1 MRTIKHYIFALI
13 SLMGIGQVEA
23 RSCDKIAGNPAY
35 FSAMATSET
44 EEAARLLAQDYLI
57 NQISTTVQT
66 VSELTTT
73 EISGEVT
80 QDYTSTGTNVSSLR
94 LKGLR
99 HLVCSQNR
107 RNNEV
112 TVLVYISME
121 DMETSAQAV
130 ETQVREYFE
139 MMAMKEMM
147 GASTLADV
155 YFAYLHTF
163 LSPLPIS
170 LEHNGRTI
178 NDAKTYL
185 ELMLR
190 EHLNNVSFDFASITP
205 GNGGMEEQYSVT
217 ANIPNA
223 DPILNYHL
231 HIPSLN
237 ARAVFRGGNGVLHV
251 FMRPSAP
258 VETINGY
265 LSFSAGRIP
274 AEVQEVANLRVF
286 SRSMSI
292 DLDFSEVISVDF
304 TTDVQ
309 ADHVV
314 AMPQLAHLSPR
325 SFSWE
330 MGNQRLSSDQILRV
344 PLEDITGPIR
354 LVINDNR
361 ALSVSK
367 TIEGVRVKTIATAP
381 SAPEKSMKVSETHAA
396 HFEALSHF
404 SEVQNVLAQLRRG
417 GLAVWGKESDFVN
430 PKTCWVL
437 LVDPQTEQV
446 QHVLS
451 PHHRGRTDIKS
462 GKTFNEVGEQFKG
475 LIAIWVDFI

>member
-1 MRTIKHYIFALI
+1 MVKSFIFGLLI
-13 SLMGIGQVEA
+13 LIGVGHIEA
-23 RSCDKIAGNPAY
+23 QSCDDITSDALY
-35 FSAMATSET
+35 FSAKATAESE
-44 EEAARLLAQDYLI
+44 ESARLLAQDYLI
-57 NQISTTVQT
+57 NQISTTVQS
-66 VSELTTT
+66 VSALTTT

-80 QDYTSTGTNVSSLR
+80 QDYVSTGTNVSSLR

-99 HLVCSQNR
+99 HMVCSQNR

-112 TVLVYISME
+112 TVLVYIAME
-121 DMETSAQAV
+121 DLESSARAV

-139 MMAMKEMM
+139 LMAMKEMI
-147 GASTLADV
+147 GAYSMTDV

-185 ELMLR
+185 EVMLR
-190 EHLNNVSFDFASITP
+190 EHLNGLSFDFESITP
-205 GNGGMEEQYSVT
+205 GHAGMEEQYSIS
-217 ANIPNA
+217 ASIANA
-223 DPILNYHL
+223 DPGLNYNL

-237 ARAVFRGGNGVLHV
+237 ARAVFRGGQGMLHV
-251 FMRPSAP
+251 FMRPAAP
-258 VETINGY
+258 KETINGY
-265 LSFSAGRIP
+265 LTFGAGRIP

-292 DLDFSEVISVDF
+292 TLDFSQVISVDF
-304 TTDVQ
+304 TTELQ

-314 AMPQLAHLSPR
+314 ATPRLAHVSPR

-330 MGNQRLSSDQILRV
+330 MGNQRLSNDQILRV
-344 PLEDITGPIR
+344 PRENVTGPIR
-354 LVINDNR
+354 LVINDNQ
-361 ALSVSK
+361 ALSVRK
-367 TIEGVRVKTIATAP
+367 TIDGDVVQMNAEAP
-381 SAPEKSMKVSETHAA
+381 PESENSLKLSSAHAA
-396 HFEALSHF
+396 HFENLSHF
-404 SEVQNVLAQLRRG
+404 SELQKVLAQLRRG
-417 GLAVWGKESDFVN
+417 GLAVWGNKTDFVN
-430 PKTCWVL
+430 PNTCWVL

-446 QHVLS
+446 QYVLS

-462 GKTFNEVGEQFKG
+462 GQTFNEVGEQFKG